1 VDWSTLDRIA
11 AVVIMPALLKM
22 GWNLMANAMRA
33 LLDASLDL
41 ETLQQDRPAGCCQS
55 NP

>member
-41 ETLQQDRPAGCCQS
+41 ESWAGVS
-55 NP
+55 RWPNGW